1 MQWANL
7 ATRSKM
13 WQQNRNHLPEDSGHF
28 NVKLT
33 GLRDWFNSN
42 IAKEDRSC
50 TQVQGYWRKA
60 WCAIKEDKS

>member
-42 IAKEDRSC
+42 IAKEDPMSQRPRA
-50 TQVQGYWRKA
+50 QGSL
-60 WCAIKEDKS
+60 KEEERGPT